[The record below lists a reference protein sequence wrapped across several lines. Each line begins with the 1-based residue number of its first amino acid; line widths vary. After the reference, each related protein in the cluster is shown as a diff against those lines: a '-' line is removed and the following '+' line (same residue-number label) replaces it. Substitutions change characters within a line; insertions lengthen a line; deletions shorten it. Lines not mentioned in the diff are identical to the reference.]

1 MMQVGFVVVVAF
13 HAPLF
18 ARYLMGARTAASR

>member
-13 HAPLF
+13 HALLF
-18 ARYLMGARTAASR
+18 ARFLMRTRTAAPR